1 MVQIKMHGPLKQ
13 VLGRDE
19 LMMELPTSR
28 TLRDLLSQLILTY
41 PEMKFKRPEEFA
53 ASHMLFV
60 GSCVANIDVTLS
72 DADVVTLF
80 PFVDGG

>member
-1 MVQIKMHGPLKQ
+1 MVRIKMHGPLKQ
-13 VLGRDE
+13 VLGADE

-28 TLRDLLSQLILTY
+28 TLRDLLSQFILTY
-41 PEMKFKRPEEFA
+41 PEMGFKRPEEIT
-53 ASHMLFV
+53 ASHMLFI
-60 GSCVANIDVTLS
+60 GSRVANIDVTLS